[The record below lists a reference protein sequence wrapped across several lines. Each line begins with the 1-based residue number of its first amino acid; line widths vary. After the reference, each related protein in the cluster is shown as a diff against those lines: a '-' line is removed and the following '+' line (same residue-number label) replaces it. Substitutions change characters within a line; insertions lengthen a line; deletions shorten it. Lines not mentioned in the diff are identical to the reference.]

1 MITYEELHAENHDIT
16 ELSNV
21 LLYLFK
27 ERTMCDT
34 GTCCELF
41 HRYTE
46 KVKHHID
53 TVDKN
58 LYRGLLTHEDREV
71 QQLARNFMSGSQEIK
86 KIIATYIKTWCP
98 KKKADTLA
106 IAEYDQFLRE
116 SEEMFEL
123 ILERIQNETEKL
135 YPMVR
140 ELDGKAA

>member
-1 MITYEELHAENHDIT
+1 MTTDEDLHAENHDIT

-27 ERTMCDT
+27 ERSMCDT
-34 GTCCELF
+34 GTCCDLF
-41 HRYTE
+41 YRYTE

-58 LYRGLLTHEDREV
+58 MYSQLLTHEDHDI
-71 QQLARNFMSGSQEIK
+71 QKLARNFMSGSQEIK
-86 KIIATYIKTWCP
+86 KIIASYIKTWCP

-106 IAEYDQFLRE
+106 IAEYDKFLKE

-135 YPMVR
+135 YPLVR
-140 ELDGKAA
+140 ELDNKAA